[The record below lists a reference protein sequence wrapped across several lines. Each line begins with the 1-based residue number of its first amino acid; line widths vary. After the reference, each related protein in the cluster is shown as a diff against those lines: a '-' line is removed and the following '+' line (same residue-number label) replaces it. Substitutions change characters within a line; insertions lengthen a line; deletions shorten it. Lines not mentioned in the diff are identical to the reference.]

1 MKLTFGSPECGGG
14 AQRENVWNQ
23 NHPTNTLSSPLKA
36 EVSKTE
42 FQASSGMS
50 FWCLTIRP
58 HNPSTLFMLLDLK
71 TNVSGNHL
79 PHGSSVTG
87 PVYLTSCI
95 REIINLGINKI
106 LSMNLLF
113 CSVQSLSHVWLFATP
128 WTAALQAS
136 LSITSSQSCSNS
148 CLLSRWCHPTI
159 SSSVVPFSSCLQS
172 FPASGSFPVRQLFA
186 SGGQSIEASAWASL
200 LPVYIQGWFPLG
212 LTGLIS
218 LQSKGLSRVFSST
231 IWKHQFFS
239 AQPSVWSNAHICTMT
254 TRKWLYRALSAKWC
268 LCFLIHGV

>member
-1 MKLTFGSPECGGG
+1 MKITFGSPECGGG

-23 NHPTNTLSSPLKA
+23 NDPTNTLSSPFKA

-136 LSITSSQSCSNS
+136 LSITSS
-148 CLLSRWCHPTI
+148 R
-159 SSSVVPFSSCLQS
+159 
-172 FPASGSFPVRQLFA
+172 
-186 SGGQSIEASAWASL
+186 SL
-200 LPVYIQGWFPLG
+200 LKHVH
-212 LTGLIS
+212 
-218 LQSKGLSRVFSST
+218 RVGGA
-231 IWKHQFFS
+231 I
-239 AQPSVWSNAHICTMT
+239 QPSHPLSSPSPPAFNLSQHQGLLQWDSSLHQVAKVLELQHEHHSFQCTF
-254 TRKWLYRALSAKWC
+254 RVD
-268 LCFLIHGV
+268 FL